1 MIMAL
6 WFMMIMLSLTC
17 LMLIGI
23 YPATLWDVSVI
34 ALITALMCSICLCYF
49 ARPTSSPKPLSQPMP
64 LSPPPP
70 SPSPAVAVPPVAA
83 GTVGSTS
90 ANPELMAAE
99 SLSVDAPAV
108 ADAPTAANQ
117 AEESILQDL
126 RQFFSS
132 IAMAVWL
139 PCKNAY
145 RVFKR
150 LCVVIYRI
158 ATKYAPR
165 STLAVC
171 VVVAMF
177 GFVSH
182 MRNWSAVSTIV
193 QSAVKASWTPICD
206 PGFVISDVRHNDFPY
221 CEACPRGRHPADQR
235 KKCVKCKP
243 GSYAQTAGLAQ
254 CSDCEPGKFAQNEGA
269 HVCTMCPKGHFA
281 PTGAASCSP
290 CPSGRY
296 APHTGQGPQ
305 CIACAAGTFASETG
319 TTACEACR
327 PGKYAPR
334 VAMASCD
341 FCPHGEIAE
350 AAGALA
356 CTRGISIPER
366 GLFETVRDSLNEFVR
381 ESIVAWLQALYDSL
395 FSRSAE
401 EFEAKYWEYFTQ
413 KAPPKAEDAKV
424 EEAKTEHELCST
436 SFHTEIKCIVRGKP
450 CTTRVLPESRHVLTL
465 LAREDKAFT
474 ELQERAKASNTKEK
488 RKCKSLSRKCSFYIH
503 PDKLARNFN
512 CVNQAHAFE
521 LGGNLTQWLNQ

>member
-1 MIMAL
+1 MPSFVHGGTDERERLNARDFQAAHATNRRRHSSPARRQGESIQQQKQQRAKQLSVHYANSKHRAGSCCLSFIMIMAL
-6 WFMMIMLSLTC
+6 WFMMTMLPLTC
-17 LMLIGI
+17 LPSQGI
-23 YPATLWDVSVI
+23 NPATPWDVSVI
-34 ALITALMCSICLCYF
+34 ALITALMCYF
-49 ARPTSSPKPLSQPMP
+49 ARPTSSPTPLSQPMP
-64 LSPPPP
+64 VSPPPP

-150 LCVVIYRI
+150 LCGVIYRI

-177 GFVSH
+177 GSVSH

-341 FCPHGEIAE
+341 FCHHGEIAE

-366 GLFETVRDSLNEFVR
+366 GLFETVRDSLNELC
-381 ESIVAWLQALYDSL
+381 A
-395 FSRSAE
+395 SRLWHGCKRS
-401 EFEAKYWEYFTQ
+401 
-413 KAPPKAEDAKV
+413 
-424 EEAKTEHELCST
+424 
-436 SFHTEIKCIVRGKP
+436 
-450 CTTRVLPESRHVLTL
+450 TTRCSPDRRRNLRQSTGNTLRKRHHQRLKT
-465 LAREDKAFT
+465 R
-474 ELQERAKASNTKEK
+474 R
-488 RKCKSLSRKCSFYIH
+488 
-503 PDKLARNFN
+503 
-512 CVNQAHAFE
+512 
-521 LGGNLTQWLNQ
+521 